1 MRPLELRPHLLG
13 LVALIATGLLVLWPV
28 LPGIDGLVGDPLGEM
43 DNHVWM
49 FWSSVGGAPSN
60 APAPLGLPLMD
71 PVNLPA
77 YAVGALVSPAAGWA
91 MMRLWNVV
99 LAMAGGWA
107 LSRCFVSGPAVWV
120 GAGVLGTAP
129 FLAGVMDFGITES
142 WPLGWFALHAAAL
155 IACARHGGLGRALVA
170 GACLGMIALSGWYHA
185 LFGLVL
191 EATLVPVLLWRH
203 RRPAV
208 VLQGG
213 VAMVMVLPTLL
224 GFLSVADGFSARWRA
239 PAPGPPGPRP
249 DWAELPV
256 FGTDLLNFALPQ
268 FDPVHPSKSVYLG
281 VVVLALCALALL
293 RRPRVTGALLMLAAP
308 FGLLALGHWP
318 TLAGKALGFPGPAWF
333 LAEYVSPMRGLSHWH
348 RAIAGALPFLAVAA
362 AVGADALLARLPR
375 RAPLAAAGLVLL
387 VAVDGLVGG
396 GTAWPRSSGALE
408 APAVLAEL
416 PGSGGVVQL
425 PFDNGRT
432 PFSADPARIYQR
444 WQVAHGRAISE
455 NYEGVDAL
463 LAQSALVAAADA
475 ACGVETTLPPYYQPP
490 PQMRALPMPSG
501 AELDAA
507 RAALRGWGYAHVV
520 VHRGRC
526 RTPVQAIQVLDQ
538 ALGPGTHHAEG
549 DVVWAL

>member
-1 MRPLELRPHLLG
+1 VRPLDLRPHLPG
-13 LVALIATGLLVLWPV
+13 LLALIAAGLLVLWPV
-28 LPGIDGLVGDPLGEM
+28 LPGLEGLVGDPLGET
-43 DNHVWM
+43 DNHLWM
-49 FWSSVGGAPSN
+49 FWSTLGGAPAN

-77 YAVGALVSPAAGWA
+77 YALGALASPAAGWA
-91 MMRLWNVV
+91 VLRLWNVA
-99 LAMAGGWA
+99 LAMAGGAA

-120 GAGVLGTAP
+120 GAAVLGTAP

-142 WPLGWFALHAAAL
+142 WPIGWFALHAAAL
-155 IACARHGGLGRALVA
+155 IACARHGGVGRALLA
-170 GACLGMIALSGWYHA
+170 GACLGMVALSGWYHA

-191 EATLVPVLLWRH
+191 EAALVPALLWRH

-213 VAMVMVLPTLL
+213 VALAMVLPALVR
-224 GFLSVADGFSARWRA
+224 FLSVADGFSARWRA

-268 FDPVHPSKSVYLG
+268 LDAVHPSKSVYLG
-281 VVVLALCALALL
+281 LVALLLCVLGLL
-293 RRPRVTGALLMLAAP
+293 RRPRVAGPLLLLAVP
-308 FGLLALGHWP
+308 FGVLALGHWP

-333 LAEYVSPMRGLSHWH
+333 LAEHIPPLRGLSHWH
-348 RAIAGALPFLAVAA
+348 RAIAGGIPFVAVAA
-362 AVGADALLARLPR
+362 AVGAEGLLARLPR
-375 RAPLAAAGLVLL
+375 GASLAGAALVLL
-387 VAVDGLVGG
+387 VAADGIVGG
-396 GTAWPRSSGALE
+396 GTAWPRSTIALE

-416 PGSGGVVQL
+416 PGAAGVVQL
-425 PFDNGRT
+425 PFDNGRA
-432 PFSADPARIYQR
+432 PFSTDPARIYQR

-463 LAQSALVAAADA
+463 LARSALVAAADA
-475 ACGVETTLPPYYQPP
+475 SCGVETTLPPYYQPP
-490 PQMRALPMPSG
+490 PEMRDLPMPTG
-501 AELDAA
+501 AELVAA
-507 RAALRGWGYAHVV
+507 REALRGWGYAHIV

-526 RTPVQAIQVLDQ
+526 RTPVQAIQALDQ
-538 ALGPGTHHAEG
+538 ALGPGTHHAGG